1 MTIRELRDIMWN
13 DTLPPTIYLSNN
25 KISLKLRNTHYGSD
39 IANMEVHSI
48 RPHEG
53 YITVVTDLPTNVL
66 EAIDAMDIMG
76 G

>member
-13 DTLPPTIYLSNN
+13 NGHEPTIYLSNN
-25 KISLKLRNTHYGSD
+25 KISLKLRNVHYGSD

-66 EAIDAMDIMG
+66 EAMDAMDIMG